1 MPTIVTVHGTFA
13 SGETT
18 GSRWWQRG
26 SEQEAALQNVLAPT
40 VGEITYQPFIWDGRN
55 SERSRRS
62 AGGALLHTFRE
73 LEEKGEPYI
82 AIGHSHG
89 GSVIAFALQLAQRQT
104 LELPNLKRWITVGTP
119 FIAFQ
124 KKKWLYSRG
133 DFFVK
138 SIYVLSV
145 LLILAATA
153 RYLMQGPSTD
163 ILYVLAISG
172 ASLLCLAAVTYM
184 ISYYSEGDAPEWKML
199 DPAFVASVDTSFSK
213 RWTAFWHPSDE
224 AILGLRQA
232 HLMQS
237 NLFPPDFAT
246 QRYLTMLIP
255 GLPLLAFVMAL
266 TGLDVHVA
274 NMLSFTASAEAA
286 SSAIV
291 TQDIFKLADWYSSPV
306 ELTSTNLFDRTI
318 MTILAFPVLA
328 ARFCR
333 WIGSETPQMLG
344 MIIVGA
350 SFAYV
355 YVAKVVAHVLS
366 RPTSM
371 ALNTVTL
378 SQFRS
383 LVDGVDLESER
394 AVSCN
399 VHPHWRSTTP
409 DPLPAD
415 ICADIT
421 AISDRAASA
430 ALPKFRAALSE
441 LALSEKMD
449 DLKARFAEYLTWDE
463 LIHTAY
469 FNSPKFMS
477 LLADECA
484 AADGFTRRPPLKAKS
499 A

>member
-26 SEQEAALQNVLAPT
+26 SEQEAALQDALAGT
-40 VGEITYQPFIWDGRN
+40 TGEMTYHPFVWDGRN
-55 SERSRRS
+55 SEASRRR
-62 AGGALLHTFRE
+62 AGRGLLHTFKE
-73 LEEKGEPYI
+73 LEEKGEPYV

-89 GSVIAFALQLAQRQT
+89 GSVIAFALQLAQREK
-104 LELPNLKRWITVGTP
+104 LELPNLKRWFTVGTP

-153 RYLMQGPSTD
+153 RYLTLGPATD
-163 ILYVLAISG
+163 MLYVLVIAG
-172 ASLLCLAAVTYM
+172 VSLLCLAAATYM
-184 ISYYSEGDAPEWKML
+184 IAYYAEGDAPDWKML
-199 DPAFVASVDTSFSK
+199 DPAFVASVDNKFSK
-213 RWTAFWHPSDE
+213 RWTAFWHPADE
-224 AILGLRQA
+224 AILGLRHA

-246 QRYLTMLIP
+246 QRYLTLLIP
-255 GLPLLAFVMAL
+255 GLPLLAFLIAL
-266 TGLDVHVA
+266 TGLDAHVA
-274 NMLSFTASAEAA
+274 GFLSFTAPADAA
-286 SSAIV
+286 SSAVV
-291 TQDIFKLADWYSSPV
+291 TQDIFRLADWYASPV
-306 ELTSTNLFDRTI
+306 ELWGRDLFDRTI

-328 ARFCR
+328 ARLCR
-333 WIGSETPQMLG
+333 WLGSESPQLLG

-355 YVAKVVAHVLS
+355 YLAKGVAHVLS

-383 LVDGVDLESER
+383 LVDGVDLASER
-394 AVSCN
+394 AIGCN
-399 VHPHWRSTTP
+399 VHPPWHGAAP
-409 DPLPAD
+409 EPLPKD
-415 ICADIT
+415 VCEEIT

-430 ALPKFRAALSE
+430 ALPKFRAALGE

-449 DLKARFAEYLTWDE
+449 DLKARFADYLTWDE

-469 FNSPKFMS
+469 FNSPKFME
-477 LLADECA
+477 LLADKCA
-484 AADGFTRRPPLKAKS
+484 ESDGFRRRMPSEAKR